1 MFTRYFVAL
10 ALASA
15 LASTG
20 YAEEEAAPD
29 WNGTTLSGDWGGKR
43 TELYNKGVSL
53 EFTHRSD
60 VLSNVSGGLQRGTAW
75 LGHTEARATF
85 DLQKLLGW
93 YATTGYVHYHSQL
106 GSKFNTHY
114 AGTFMG
120 VDNIEAATNTAQ
132 FAHVWLQKSFADDTL
147 AILAGLYQI
156 DSEFYVTET
165 SGLFLQPPY
174 GMANDLA
181 QANTGI
187 NAPPIFPIGALG
199 LRAKY
204 TTPAKNVYVQAA
216 VVDGVPGAPNNPDAR
231 GTQIRLDKGDGTLA
245 IVEFGYTPQ
254 QDEPPF
260 EAAKPGQLIEP
271 ELKVHEEHETFN
283 KTAIGFWR
291 YSARFASLDALDAQ
305 RYSNRGMYFLAE
317 RSLMVE
323 QGHPAQGLAG
333 FVRFGTA
340 SKDVNQ
346 ADWTASLGLRY
357 HGLLERRDDDIA
369 GIAVT
374 FNHVS
379 PIYRAVTNAANG
391 NTDTT
396 SETQV
401 EATYRAQLNPWFALQ
416 PTMQYFIH
424 PGMGATDAAG
434 AVLKNVWVVGVRA
447 EINF

>member
-1 MFTRYFVAL
+1 MFTRYLFAMM
-10 ALASA
+10 LASA
-15 LASTG
+15 LASTSH
-20 YAEEEAAPD
+20 AEEEAAPD
-29 WNGTTLSGDWGGKR
+29 WNATKLTGDWGGKR
-43 TELYNKGVSL
+43 TELYNKGISL
-53 EFTHRSD
+53 EFTHKSD

-75 LGHTEARATF
+75 LGHTEARAKF

-93 YATTGYVHYHSQL
+93 YTTTGYVHFHSQL
-106 GSKFNTHY
+106 GSKFNAHY
-114 AGTFMG
+114 VGSFMG
-120 VDNIEAATNTAQ
+120 VSNIEASPNTAQ
-132 FAHVWLQKSFADDTL
+132 FAHAWLQKSFADDSL
-147 AILAGLYQI
+147 SVLAGLYQI
-156 DSEFYVTET
+156 DSEFYVTDT
-165 SGLFLQPPY
+165 SGLFLEPPY

-181 QANTGI
+181 QTGVKG
-187 NAPPIFPIGALG
+187 PPIFPVGALA
-199 LRAKY
+199 LRVKY
-204 TTPAKNVYVQAA
+204 NSPGKNVYVQAA
-216 VVDGVPGAPNNPDAR
+216 VTDGVPGSQDPNAR

-260 EAAKPGQLIEP
+260 AAAKPGELIEP

-291 YSARFASLDALDAQ
+291 YSARFASWADLQ
-305 RYSNRGMYFLAE
+305 PIYTSRGMYFLAE

-323 QGHPAQGLAG
+323 PGHPAQGLAG

-374 FNHVS
+374 FNHASPLYRVS
-379 PIYRAVTNAANG
+379 TVPVS
-391 NTDTT
+391 TT
-396 SETQV
+396 SETQI

-416 PTMQYFIH
+416 PTVQYIIH
-424 PGMGATDAAG
+424 PGMGATDLAG
-434 AVLKNVWVVGVRA
+434 AVMKNAWMIGVRA

>member
-1 MFTRYFVAL
+1 MFARYFITTLL
-10 ALASA
+10 AGSLAGIA
-15 LASTG
+15 H
-20 YAEEEAAPD
+20 AEEDAAPD
-29 WNGTTLSGDWGGKR
+29 WNGTTLTGDWGGKR
-43 TELYNKGVSL
+43 TELYNKGVTL
-53 EFTHRSD
+53 EFDHKSD
-60 VLSNVSGGLQRGTAW
+60 VMSNVSGGYRRGSNW
-75 LGHTEARATF
+75 MGETEARATF

-93 YATTGYVHYHSQL
+93 YKTTGYIHFHSQL
-106 GSKFNTHY
+106 GSRFNTNY

-120 VDNIEAATNTAQ
+120 VSNIEAPVNTAQ
-132 FAHVWLQKSFADDTL
+132 FAHAWLQKSFADDSL
-147 AILAGLYQI
+147 EVLAGIYQV

-174 GMANDLA
+174 GMANDLG
-181 QANTGI
+181 QPNLVGANA
-187 NAPPIFPIGALG
+187 APIYPIGALAM
-199 LRAKY
+199 RVKY
-204 TTPAKNVYVQAA
+204 TSPDKNVYLQAA
-216 VVDGVPGAPNNPDAR
+216 VTDGVPGAPNNPAAR

-254 QDEPPF
+254 QSEPPF

-283 KTAIGFWR
+283 KTAVGFWR
-291 YSARFASLDALDAQ
+291 YSARSNSQDPADTQF
-305 RYSNRGMYFLAE
+305 YSNRGMYLLAE

-323 QGHPAQGLAG
+323 QGHPAQGLSG

-340 SKDVNQ
+340 NKHVNQ

-374 FNHVS
+374 VNHAS
-379 PIYRAVTNAANG
+379 PIYRTLNAS
-391 NTDTT
+391 TS

-401 EATYRAQLNPWFALQ
+401 EATYRAQITPWFALQ
-416 PTMQYFIH
+416 PDLQYFIH
-424 PGMGATDAAG
+424 PGMGGTDING
-434 AVLKNVWVVGVRA
+434 VVMKNVWVLGLRA